1 MKTWRSIGARLS
13 MSLGRRSGEGQA
25 LRVAP
30 GIQHA
35 MPTVGIIVFII
46 NPKDNWKSLREEI
59 RGATDE
65 IFI

>member
-1 MKTWRSIGARLS
+1 MKVK
-13 MSLGRRSGEGQA
+13 A